1 MYRRDPTLGFILSR
15 RFTSQETNSAAE
27 QTNIELS
34 SLSKV
39 FEELETWEAEL
50 RSSPEIVQ
58 KLKSLEK
65 QAPDQGEGVV
75 LERRKRSLTRK
86 PSP

>member
-1 MYRRDPTLGFILSR
+1 MSLRAT
-15 RFTSQETNSAAE
+15 TQEKNGAAE
-27 QTNIELS
+27 KINIELS

-39 FEELETWEAEL
+39 FEELETWETEL
-50 RSSPEIVQ
+50 RSNPEIVQ

-65 QAPDQGEGVV
+65 QAPVQGEGTV